1 MLSRIRPPGRR
12 EDDGFTLIELL
23 VVMIVIGILAAIA
36 IPSFLS
42 QRKNGHRSALRSDL
56 RNAAGA
62 LESASVSH
70 TGDFTIGG
78 LVSAGTALPAGPVE
92 FEATDGVTVTVRSV
106 TATTY
111 CLEAVSA
118 SLVGE
123 TWMLDRAGASAP
135 LQGTC

>member
-23 VVMIVIGILAAIA
+23 VVMIIIGILAAIA

-78 LVSAGTALPAGPVE
+78 SIAAGTALPSGPVE
-92 FEATDGVTVTVRSV
+92 FAATTGVTVTVRSV
-106 TATTY
+106 SPTTY

-118 SLVGE
+118 SLAGE
-123 TWMLDRAGASAP
+123 TWKLDRSGESAP
-135 LQGTC
+135 VPGTC